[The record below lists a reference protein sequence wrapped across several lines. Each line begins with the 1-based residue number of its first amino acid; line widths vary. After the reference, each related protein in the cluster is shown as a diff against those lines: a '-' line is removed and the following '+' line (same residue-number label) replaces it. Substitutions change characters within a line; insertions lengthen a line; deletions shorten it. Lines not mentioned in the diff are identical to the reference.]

1 MKPSISVIT
10 PSFNQGKFIERT
22 IQSVLSQDIPEM
34 DYVIFDGGSTDETLA
49 VLSRYTGR
57 VCWVSEPDRGQAHAV
72 NKGILA
78 TKGEIIAWI
87 NSDDI
92 YYPGALSVVQ
102 DYFQKH
108 PEVDILYGDANHIG
122 INDEVL
128 EPYYTEPWDFERFKD
143 VCFLCQPAVFFRR
156 RVVESAGLLDEK
168 LHFTMD
174 YEYWVRLA
182 LSGARFKYVS
192 ACLAGSR
199 MYADNKTL
207 SSRVRVHAE
216 MNSMLKEK
224 LQQVPDRWLF
234 NYAHALVDHWGI
246 ERERQKYLF
255 VPLVSAQSIIAALRW
270 NHRVTKNMLR
280 TIRQW
285 LT

>member
-22 IQSVLSQDIPEM
+22 IQSVLSQDIPDME
-34 DYVIFDGGSTDETLA
+34 YVIFDGGSTDETVA
-49 VLSRYTGR
+49 ILSRYSDR
-57 VCWVSEPDRGQAHAV
+57 VRWVSEPDRGQAHAV

-102 DYFQKH
+102 DYFEAH
-108 PEVDILYGDANHIG
+108 PEVDVMYGDANHIG
-122 INDEVL
+122 VNDEVL

-156 RVVESAGLLDEK
+156 RVVDSVGLLDEK
-168 LHFTMD
+168 LRFTMD

-182 LSGARFKYVS
+182 LSGARFEYVR

-246 ERERQKYLF
+246 ERERQRYLF
-255 VPLVSAQSIIAALRW
+255 VPLVSIQSIIAALRW
-270 NHRVTKNMLR
+270 NRRVTKNMLR
-280 TIRQW
+280 TIWQW